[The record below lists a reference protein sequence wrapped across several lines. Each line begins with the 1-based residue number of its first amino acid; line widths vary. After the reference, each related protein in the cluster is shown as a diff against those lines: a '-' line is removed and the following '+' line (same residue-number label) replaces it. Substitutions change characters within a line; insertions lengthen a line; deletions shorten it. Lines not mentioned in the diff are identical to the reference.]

1 MVPQRLFQPITVNG
15 MELKNRIVMTAL
27 QTNYAP
33 QGIATPTFRS
43 FYWERAEGG
52 AGLVIVG
59 GARFEACGAAGPDFL
74 SLEDDCFLPE
84 LRIFTEGMHARGA
97 KTAVQLY
104 HAGRYTKSK
113 YLPDGVSALAPS
125 AVYSPYTRETAR
137 EATAEELKQIVRRW
151 AEGADRAKRA
161 GFDGVEIVGSAGYLI
176 SQFLSPLTNLR
187 TDEYGGSWE
196 NRTRFPLEVLDA
208 VRKAVGPE
216 FPILFRIAGND
227 FVPGS
232 NTNREA
238 VAFAALLERHGA
250 DLISVTG
257 GWHETRVPQLPGE
270 VPPAGF
276 AYLAE
281 AVKRAVSIPVIASNR
296 IADPA
301 AAELVLALEQAD
313 LVGMARP
320 LIADPDWP
328 QKAEGDRAGEI
339 RPCVACNQGC
349 LAGTFFGKPIR
360 CLVNARAGGE
370 TKGLSPLAATPKH
383 ILVVGGGPAGMEFA
397 LRAANRGHQIELWER
412 SHRLGGQ
419 LHMAAVPPGK
429 QEFQKLIAYYER
441 ILPLAGVKI
450 SLDREARCNEI
461 LEQQFD
467 VVVTATGIR
476 PKPCPLPFTAQQ
488 PTVVSAHDVLAGRV
502 VPGRNTVI
510 LGGGA
515 VGCETAR
522 YLARQGTLS
531 PQQLYFLAT
540 NHAEQPEVLERL
552 LKQSSRN
559 VSIVEAREKIGSGFD
574 PGCGWPVI
582 DDLKRLSVSVYT
594 VAQVHAV
601 TADTVTIRRGR
612 EDHAESVTL
621 PCDTLVLAI
630 GSLPEQTLHHKLRHA
645 GVETYLLGDALRPAR
660 AMDAIHQAF
669 DLAARI

>member
-1 MVPQRLFQPITVNG
+1 MQRLFRPITING

-33 QGIATPTFRS
+33 QGVATPTFRS
-43 FYWERAEGG
+43 FYWERAAGG

-59 GARFEACGAAGPDFL
+59 GARFDDCGAAGPDFL
-74 SLEDDCFLPE
+74 SLEDDQFLPE
-84 LRIFTEGMHARGA
+84 LKMFTEGMHARGT
-97 KTAVQLY
+97 KTVVQLY

-113 YLPDGVSALAPS
+113 FLPQGVEALAPS
-125 AVYSPYTRETAR
+125 AVYTPYTRETAR
-137 EATAEELKQIVRRW
+137 EATREELRTIIDRW
-151 AEGADRAKRA
+151 AEGALRAKRA

-196 NRTRFPLEVLDA
+196 NRTRFPLEVLSA
-208 VRKAVGPE
+208 VRAAVGPD

-238 VAFAALLERHGA
+238 VAFAALLEQHGA

-276 AYLAE
+276 AYLAA
-281 AVKRAVSIPVIASNR
+281 AVKKAVSIPVIASNR

-301 AAELVLALEQAD
+301 TAELVLVLEQAD

-320 LIADPDWP
+320 LIADTNWP
-328 QKAEGDRAGEI
+328 RKAEAGREEEI

-360 CLVNARAGGE
+360 CLVNPRAGRE
-370 TKGLSPLAATPKH
+370 TEEEVQPAERPREM
-383 ILVVGGGPAGMEFA
+383 LVVGGGPGGMELA
-397 LRAANRGHQIELWER
+397 LRAARRGHRVSLWER
-412 SHRLGGQ
+412 EERLGGQ
-419 LHMAAVPPGK
+419 LRLAAVPPGK
-429 QEFQKLIAYYER
+429 QEFRRLISYYEQA
-441 ILPLAGVKI
+441 LPRAGVVVRTG
-450 SLDREARCNEI
+450 REAKCADI
-461 LEQQFD
+461 LERSFQ

-476 PKPCPLPFTAQQ
+476 PRPFALAAADGG
-488 PTVVSAHDVLAGRV
+488 PDVVTAHDVLAGRV
-502 VPGRNTVI
+502 VPGPRVVV

-522 YLARQGTLS
+522 FLARQGTLT
-531 PQQLYFLAT
+531 PQQFYFLAT
-540 NHAEQPEVLERL
+540 TQAEKTEVLERL
-552 LKQSSRN
+552 LSQSGRT

-574 PGCGWPVI
+574 PGCGWPVL
-582 DDLKRLSVSVYT
+582 DDLKRLSVALYT
-594 VAQVHAV
+594 GAQLVDANGQGVH
-601 TADTVTIRRGR
+601 IRTEKEGT
-612 EDHAESVTL
+612 EQLL

-630 GSLPEQTLHHKLRHA
+630 GSLPEQTLHHQLRHA
-645 GVETYLLGDALRPAR
+645 GVETYLLGDALNPGR

-669 DLAARI
+669 DLAVRI